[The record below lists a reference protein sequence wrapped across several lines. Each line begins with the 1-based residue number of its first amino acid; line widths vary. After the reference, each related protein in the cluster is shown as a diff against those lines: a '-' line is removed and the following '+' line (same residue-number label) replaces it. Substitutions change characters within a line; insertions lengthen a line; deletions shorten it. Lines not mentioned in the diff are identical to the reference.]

1 MESID
6 LLNLVQQRVYAKL
19 DYNQSTADRL
29 ISYNL
34 DISYK
39 NKDYD
44 RYFDIKEC
52 ILFTDVN
59 LLLVSNND
67 TDACVFIDMNAV
79 QELDIIPE

>member
-6 LLNLVQQRVYAKL
+6 LLNLVQQRVYAKS

-44 RYFDIKEC
+44 RYLDIKEC

-59 LLLVSNND
+59 LLLVSNNK

>member
-6 LLNLVQQRVYAKL
+6 LLNLVQQRVYAKS

-44 RYFDIKEC
+44 RYLDIKEC

-59 LLLVSNND
+59 LLLVSNNK
-67 TDACVFIDMNAV
+67 TDACVFIDMNVV

>member
-6 LLNLVQQRVYAKL
+6 LLNLVQQRVYAKSA
-19 DYNQSTADRL
+19 YNQSITEGL

-44 RYFDIKEC
+44 RYLDIKEC

-59 LLLVSNND
+59 LLLVSNNK
-67 TDACVFIDMNAV
+67 TDACAFINMNDV
-79 QELDIIPE
+79 QEFDIIPE

>member
-6 LLNLVQQRVYAKL
+6 LLNLVQQRVNAKS
-19 DYNQSTADRL
+19 DYNQATVDGL

-39 NKDYD
+39 DKDYE
-44 RYFDIKEC
+44 RYLDIKEC
-52 ILFTDVN
+52 ILFTDAN
-59 LLLVSNND
+59 LLLISNNK

>member
-6 LLNLVQQRVYAKL
+6 LLNLVQQRVYAKS
-19 DYNQSTADRL
+19 DYNQVTVDDS
-29 ISYNL
+29 IYYNL

-39 NKDYD
+39 DKDYE
-44 RYFDIKEC
+44 RYLDIKEC

-59 LLLVSNND
+59 LLLVSNNN
-67 TDACVFIDMNAV
+67 TDACVFIDMNSV

>member
-6 LLNLVQQRVYAKL
+6 LLNLVQQRVYAKS

>member
-19 DYNQSTADRL
+19 DYNQSAVDGL

-39 NKDYD
+39 DKDYE
-44 RYFDIKEC
+44 RYLDIKEC
-52 ILFTDVN
+52 ILFTDAN
-59 LLLVSNND
+59 LLLISNNK
-67 TDACVFIDMNAV
+67 TDACVFIDMNVV

>member
-6 LLNLVQQRVYAKL
+6 LLNLVQQRVYAKS

-44 RYFDIKEC
+44 RYLDIKEC

-59 LLLVSNND
+59 LLLVSNNK
-67 TDACVFIDMNAV
+67 TDACVFIDMNTV
-79 QELDIIPE
+79 QELAIIPE

>member
-6 LLNLVQQRVYAKL
+6 LLNLVQQRVYAKS

-44 RYFDIKEC
+44 RYLDIKEC

-67 TDACVFIDMNAV
+67 TDACVFIDMNTV

>member
-6 LLNLVQQRVYAKL
+6 LLNLVQQRVYAKS

-39 NKDYD
+39 DKDYD
-44 RYFDIKEC
+44 RYLDIKEC

>member
-6 LLNLVQQRVYAKL
+6 LLNLVQQRVYAKS

-44 RYFDIKEC
+44 RYLDIKEC

-59 LLLVSNND
+59 LLLVSNNKP
-67 TDACVFIDMNAV
+67 DAYVFIDMNAV

>member
-6 LLNLVQQRVYAKL
+6 LLNLVQQRVYAKS

-44 RYFDIKEC
+44 RYLDIKEC

>member
-39 NKDYD
+39 NKNYD
-44 RYFDIKEC
+44 SYFDIKEC

-79 QELDIIPE
+79 QELEIIPE

>member
-6 LLNLVQQRVYAKL
+6 LLNLVQQRVYAKS
-19 DYNQSTADRL
+19 DYNQSTADQL

-44 RYFDIKEC
+44 RYLDIKEC

>member
-6 LLNLVQQRVYAKL
+6 LLNSVQQRVYAKS

-44 RYFDIKEC
+44 RYLDIKEC

-59 LLLVSNND
+59 LLLVSNNK